1 MRKQQMRLT
10 RDGKQTKVWL
20 TRDEIRKFRRIAVS
34 DRNQIIIELGSK
46 VGLRS
51 FEIPQVKP
59 SGISRTDDGD
69 HYRLRVP
76 EGKDT
81 ATGDGKPRDA
91 YLPSAVETKL
101 FQYQREADIA
111 DDDPFI
117 DLQPRSVRAAVKR
130 LASTAA
136 DEYNNDDWE
145 AVSSHDLRRHYAQ
158 RMLVT
163 ENMNPRV
170 LMAVGGWNSFQA
182 IEPYLNEPTD
192 EVINDAFRSVEF

>member
-1 MRKQQMRLT
+1 MAT
-10 RDGKQTKVWL
+10 TIDSV
-20 TRDEIRKFRRIAVS
+20 F
-34 DRNQIIIELGSK
+34 
-46 VGLRS
+46 
-51 FEIPQVKP
+51 
-59 SGISRTDDGD
+59 
-69 HYRLRVP
+69 P

-81 ATGDGKPRDA
+81 ATGDGKPRYA

-170 LMAVGGWNSFQA
+170 LMAVGG
-182 IEPYLNEPTD
+182 
-192 EVINDAFRSVEF
+192 

>member
-1 MRKQQMRLT
+1 MRLKREGT
-10 RDGKQTKVWL
+10 QTKVWL
-20 TRDEIRKFRRIAVS
+20 TRDDVRKFRRIAVS
-34 DRNQIIIELGSK
+34 DRDQIIIDLGSK

-69 HYRLRVP
+69 HYRIHVP

-81 ATGDGKPRDA
+81 AEGNGKPRDA

-101 FQYQREADIA
+101 FQYQRDTDIA

-117 DLQPRSVRAAVKR
+117 DIKPRSVRAAVKR
-130 LASTAA
+130 LTEVAA
-136 DEYNNDDWE
+136 DEYDNDDWE

-158 RMLVT
+158 RMLVN

-170 LMAVGGWNSFQA
+170 LMAVGGWNLFQA

-192 EVINDAFRSVEF
+192 SVVNNAFASVDF

>member
-1 MRKQQMRLT
+1 
-10 RDGKQTKVWL
+10 
-20 TRDEIRKFRRIAVS
+20 
-34 DRNQIIIELGSK
+34 
-46 VGLRS
+46 
-51 FEIPQVKP
+51 
-59 SGISRTDDGD
+59 
-69 HYRLRVP
+69 
-76 EGKDT
+76 
-81 ATGDGKPRDA
+81 
-91 YLPSAVETKL
+91 
-101 FQYQREADIA
+101 
-111 DDDPFI
+111 
-117 DLQPRSVRAAVKR
+117 VKR

-192 EVINDAFRSVEF
+192 EVINDAFASVEF

>member
-1 MRKQQMRLT
+1 MRLT

-34 DRNQIIIELGSK
+34 DRDQIIIELGSK

-59 SGISRTDDGD
+59 SGISRTGNGD

-81 ATGDGKPRDA
+81 ATGDRKPRDA

-101 FQYQREADIA
+101 FQYQREGDIA

-130 LASTAA
+130 LASTRLMIH
-136 DEYNNDDWE
+136 NDDWE
-145 AVSSHDLRRHYAQ
+145 ASH
-158 RMLVT
+158 RMISVDT
-163 ENMNPRV
+163 TP
-170 LMAVGGWNSFQA
+170 S
-182 IEPYLNEPTD
+182 
-192 EVINDAFRSVEF
+192 DARD